1 MLEERWTQIRVGLFV
16 IVGLVLIM
24 VTIFM
29 LAEEQ
34 RYFRQH
40 YELKSSFDDVS
51 GLAVG
56 ATVLLAGVDV
66 GTVNDIL
73 FDPNLANAQ
82 VEVTLSLDTEYQDRI
97 RADSVASIVTKGLLG
112 DKIISVTLGS
122 EDQAILQDG
131 DVLKSIKQP
140 SLFDLAEEGGN
151 ALKNLNRVADA
162 MAAILKEI
170 ETGEGLI
177 HDMIYESDERQL
189 SQNVTMTAKELRQ
202 ASRELQEILTKINN
216 GEGTVGALIDDPSL
230 YNDIRR
236 LFGKIQ
242 RNTLL
247 RTMIR
252 SRIRDLER
260 EGAAQDGGN

>member
-1 MLEERWTQIRVGLFV
+1 MVEERWTEIRVGLFV
-16 IVGLVLIM
+16 VVGLVLIM
-24 VTIFM
+24 VTIFL

-34 RYFRQH
+34 HYFRQH
-40 YELKSSFDDVS
+40 YKLKTSFEDVS

-66 GTVNDIL
+66 GTVDDIV
-73 FDPNLANAQ
+73 FDPNLENAQ
-82 VEVTLSLDTEYQDRI
+82 VDVTLSIDKDYQDRV

-112 DKIISVTLGS
+112 DKIISLTLGR
-122 EDQAILQDG
+122 EGQPILQEG
-131 DVLKSIKQP
+131 DILKSVKQP

-151 ALKNLNRVADA
+151 ALKSLNRVAEA
-162 MAAILKEI
+162 MTSILNEI
-170 ETGEGLI
+170 ETGQGLI

-189 SQNVTMTAKELRQ
+189 SQNVTATAKELRQ
-202 ASRELQEILTKINN
+202 ASRELQEILTKIND
-216 GEGTVGALIDDPSL
+216 GDGTMGALVNDPSL

-252 SRIRDLER
+252 SRIRDLEQ
-260 EGAAQDGGN
+260 EEMQQQ

>member
-1 MLEERWTQIRVGLFV
+1 MVEERWTQMRVGLFV
-16 IVGLVLIM
+16 VVALVLM
-24 VTIFM
+24 MATIFM

-34 RYFRQH
+34 HYFRQH
-40 YELKSSFDDVS
+40 YQIKASFDDVS

-66 GTVNDIL
+66 GTVDDIV
-73 FDPNLANAQ
+73 FDPNLANAL
-82 VEVTLSLDTEYQDRI
+82 VKVTLSIDDAYQERI

-112 DKIISVTLGS
+112 DKIISITLGR
-122 EDQAILQDG
+122 EEQPILQNG
-131 DVLKSIKQP
+131 DVIKSVKQP
-140 SLFDLAEEGGN
+140 SLFDLAEVGGN
-151 ALKNLNRVADA
+151 ALKDLSRVAEA
-162 MAAILKEI
+162 MTSILKEI
-170 ETGEGLI
+170 ESGDGLI

-189 SQNVTMTAKELRQ
+189 SQNVTATAKELRE

-216 GEGTVGALIDDPSL
+216 GDGTMGALVNDPSL

-252 SRIRDLER
+252 SRIRDLEQ
-260 EGAAQDGGN
+260 EEMQQQ